1 MRRGSV
7 GVGVLIILVPDFFES
22 ISGTIVKGCKGIEKD
37 GLINALRL
45 KTVHMGDSS
54 IFALVLVL
62 MAVTSS
68 RRPNL
73 GT

>member
-1 MRRGSV
+1 MTDPAVSSGVDGSDGSV
-7 GVGVLIILVPDFFES
+7 WMV
-22 ISGTIVKGCKGIEKD
+22 
-37 GLINALRL
+37 ALRL